1 MIRLEVKNCNM
12 MLTKKLYHL
21 VLALPSGKI
30 DKYEYLTGEKMLTS
44 DQSWVIEQAKFTYS
58 SLGRA
63 LEKPKKTI
71 EDAAKK

>member
-1 MIRLEVKNCNM
+1 M

-44 DQSWVIEQAKFTYS
+44 DQSWVIEQAEFMYS

-63 LEKPKKTI
+63 LEK
-71 EDAAKK
+71 